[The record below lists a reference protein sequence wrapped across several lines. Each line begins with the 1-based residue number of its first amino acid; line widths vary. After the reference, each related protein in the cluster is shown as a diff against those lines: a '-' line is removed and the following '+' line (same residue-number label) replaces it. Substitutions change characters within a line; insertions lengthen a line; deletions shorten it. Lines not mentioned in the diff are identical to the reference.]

1 MQGDVSNPSPGFRA
15 RHVLGGVL
23 LLALVGMLAREW
35 GLRRNEPRYLGRTE
49 REWFPL
55 SSQGA
60 LPAVQLTAAP
70 PEALPMLIAALHRPD
85 SRLVDWWNGIAD
97 RAPDI
102 RGVEFHVIAPTQ
114 VRYFAIQA
122 MIQSASR
129 PDFARALTERFD
141 GLTEDDQFGILHE
154 LGNLPTPRESIHQLS
169 PVLVRCLEKRQRF
182 HARLA
187 GLALF
192 KEPALAR
199 RHVAQLVSI
208 VTEKRMRDSVFVPI
222 FLNRLGDLG
231 SVDAQDVQP
240 LVQAVQALSTNATHD
255 VLARRNRIFGLIAL
269 SRLDPVQFPPAGFL
283 GGASDQADRN
293 ARVELLGQLLV
304 EKVRESLLPT
314 DLAVWIEQFLGFD
327 GFDRLDASPIERGA
341 HQGQALEILNR
352 LSRMTRV
359 SPELQD
365 TVLGGMKSPSP
376 SVRRATA
383 VALAQ
388 IRHPTPKVVDRA
400 AALLLDGWEPDL
412 MVRVLSN
419 ARMIP
424 NSARGLVDSLE
435 SGDMRWFL
443 PTLDGPSADR
453 LNLDLGFAAAPPDWT
468 PKPTLS
474 DESARRIG
482 LPHIRDSLPPLAKEL
497 LRRVEE
503 NAGSG
508 MQK

>member
-1 MQGDVSNPSPGFRA
+1 M
-15 RHVLGGVL
+15 
-23 LLALVGMLAREW
+23 
-35 GLRRNEPRYLGRTE
+35 
-49 REWFPL
+49 
-55 SSQGA
+55 
-60 LPAVQLTAAP
+60 
-70 PEALPMLIAALHRPD
+70 
-85 SRLVDWWNGIAD
+85 
-97 RAPDI
+97 
-102 RGVEFHVIAPTQ
+102 
-114 VRYFAIQA
+114 
-122 MIQSASR
+122 
-129 PDFARALTERFD
+129 
-141 GLTEDDQFGILHE
+141 
-154 LGNLPTPRESIHQLS
+154 
-169 PVLVRCLEKRQRF
+169 
-182 HARLA
+182 
-187 GLALF
+187 
-192 KEPALAR
+192 
-199 RHVAQLVSI
+199 
-208 VTEKRMRDSVFVPI
+208 
-222 FLNRLGDLG
+222 
-231 SVDAQDVQP
+231 
-240 LVQAVQALSTNATHD
+240 
-255 VLARRNRIFGLIAL
+255 
-269 SRLDPVQFPPAGFL
+269 
-283 GGASDQADRN
+283 
-293 ARVELLGQLLV
+293 
-304 EKVRESLLPT
+304 
-314 DLAVWIEQFLGFD
+314 WIEQFLGFD

-424 NSARGLVDSLE
+424 NSARGLVDALA